1 MLFFAEE
8 VLFMGRYSF
17 LTGESRFRIHLI
29 VQGLAVG
36 AAAGFAA
43 VCYRLLLGKAE
54 SFSVAAL
61 SGALAVPLPAVVLFW
76 CAAAVVIGL
85 LMEWEPMA
93 RGSGIP
99 QVEGELLGQVSMSW
113 WKVLAAKFLGGGLAI
128 ALGFSL
134 GREGP
139 SVQIGAAAGKG
150 IAVLQKRGKV
160 EERLFLSSGASA
172 GLSAAFNAPL
182 AGVIFALEE
191 VHKSFSPLVLMSAMM
206 ASLAADFVSKNFFG
220 LGPVFSLGVPSAL
233 PLSHYGHLLLLG
245 LLCGAGG
252 ALFCRVILDAQTL
265 YGRLPFPARYR
276 VIIPALA
283 ALCIGPI
290 LPDILG
296 GGHVLVEHLGT
307 SGKTLSHISLL
318 FAGKLLFTALCF
330 GSGAAGGIFLPML
343 AVGASLGALYGAV
356 AGFFGMDQAF
366 AVNFLIMGMAGF
378 FAAVVRAPITGIIL
392 ITEMTGSFTHLL
404 SVSFVVILAHVT
416 ADLLRA
422 RPIYDSLLLRMLRKR
437 DMTVSSG
444 KILLEGTVCPG
455 SSLDGRTV
463 RDASLPEG
471 CLLVSIHRSGEE
483 ILPNGDTM
491 LSAGDRIIAL
501 ADGGRARR
509 IREKML
515 DLTGVC
521 PPEKHLW
528 E

>member
-1 MLFFAEE
+1 M
-8 VLFMGRYSF
+8 VRYKL
-17 LTGESRFRIHLI
+17 LTGESRFRVHLI

-36 AAAGFAA
+36 AVAGFAA
-43 VCYRLLLGKAE
+43 VCYRLLLGTAE
-54 SFSVAAL
+54 RFSLAAL
-61 SGALAVPLPAVVLFW
+61 TGGLSIPFPVTVLLWCGIAVL
-76 CAAAVVIGL
+76 IGR

-113 WKVLAAKFLGGGLAI
+113 WKVLAAKFIGGALAI
-128 ALGFSL
+128 ALGLSL

-150 IAVLQKRGKV
+150 MAVFQKRGKV

-206 ASLAADFVSKNFFG
+206 ASLAADFVSKHFFG
-220 LGPVFSLGVPSAL
+220 LRPVFSFGVPSVL
-233 PLSHYGHLLLLG
+233 PLNLYGHLLLLG

-252 ALFCRVILDAQTL
+252 ALFCRVTLDVQAL

-276 VIIPALA
+276 VVIPALA
-283 ALCIGPI
+283 ALCIGPL
-290 LPDILG
+290 LPGILG
-296 GGHVLVEHLGT
+296 GGHALVEHLGM
-307 SGKTLSHISLL
+307 GGEVLSVIFLL
-318 FAGKLLFTALCF
+318 FAGKLLFTALSF

-343 AVGASLGALYGAV
+343 AVGASLGALYGTAAARFTGV
-356 AGFFGMDQAF
+356 DQALV
-366 AVNFLIMGMAGF
+366 VNFLIVGMAGF

-422 RPIYDSLLLRMLRKR
+422 RPIYDSLLLRMLRKC
-437 DMTVSSG
+437 DGAVSVG

-455 SSLDGRTV
+455 SPLDGR
-463 RDASLPEG
+463 RLREASLPEG

-483 ILPNGDTM
+483 ILPNGDTL

-521 PPEKHLW
+521 TPEKHLW